1 MIKNVIFD
9 IGNVLID
16 FQPDPYY
23 KEMIQDH
30 ELRKHLCDIIFHSPE
45 WLAVDEGTLDYG
57 DCEQILIK
65 QYPEDAK
72 NIKKMISNWM
82 NMMVCKDEELAY
94 AYSLQK
100 AGYKIYLLSNLSAGS
115 HDYIS
120 NMNHFFDDF
129 DGMILSYQVGLV
141 KPDAEIYK
149 SLLRK
154 YELRSNECIF
164 IDDLKA
170 NIEQAI
176 ALGIHGVVFHDFKQ
190 VKEDIERFIEEEA
203 C

>member
-16 FQPDPYY
+16 FQPDLYF
-23 KEMIQDH
+23 KEMIANH

-45 WLAVDEGTLDYG
+45 WLAVDEGTLDYD
-57 DCEQILIK
+57 DCEAILLK
-65 QYPEDAK
+65 QHPSDSS
-72 NIKKMISNWM
+72 NIKMMIDTWMKMMI
-82 NMMVCKDEELAY
+82 VKEEVLSY

-100 AGYKIYLLSNLSAGS
+100 EGYKIYLLSNLSAGS
-115 HDYIS
+115 HDYIR
-120 NMNHFFDDF
+120 NINNFFDEF
-129 DGMILSYQVGLV
+129 DGFVLSYEVGLV

-149 SLLRK
+149 TLLRK
-154 YELRSNECIF
+154 YELRSTQCIF

-176 ALGIHGVVFHDFKQ
+176 ALGIHGVVFNNFKQ
-190 VKEDIERFIEEEA
+190 VSEAVQSIIEEEV